1 MFDFIIKYFSF
12 LKHIP
17 LLPHVFD
24 AFIRLQTFLFNK
36 KVLEHI
42 DVIEKTVLSWE
53 KTSAG
58 MHRYGGLQ
66 FNVNNREIG
75 HIHSNG
81 LVDVLLKKEIKEQL
95 MKEGRVEDH
104 HIFGRSGWVSLHLR
118 TEHDKQLALEL
129 LEYSYLLKR

>member
-17 LLPHVFD
+17 LLPHIFD
-24 AFIRLQTFLFNK
+24 ALIRLQTLLFNK

-42 DVIEKTVLSWE
+42 DVIERTVLTWE

-58 MHRYGGLQ
+58 MHQYGGLQ

-95 MKEGRVEDH
+95 LKEGRVEDH
-104 HIFGRSGWVSLHLR
+104 HIFKRSGWVSLHIR
-118 TEHDKQLALEL
+118 SEQDKQLALEL

>member
-1 MFDFIIKYFSF
+1 MSDFIIKYFSF
-12 LKHIP
+12 LKHVP
-17 LLPHVFD
+17 LLPQLFD

-36 KVLEHI
+36 KVLEHME
-42 DVIEKTVLSWE
+42 VIEQTVLSWE

-58 MHRYGGLQ
+58 MHLYGGLQ

-81 LVDVLLKKEIKEQL
+81 LVDVMLKTGIKEQL
-95 MKEGRVEDH
+95 LKEGRVEDH
-104 HIFGRSGWVSLHLR
+104 HIFKRSGWVSLHVKS
-118 TEHDKQLALEL
+118 EQDKQLALEL